1 MKKRS
6 AEKHQKK
13 KLIDRRVTL
22 AMGRGPFYDEPLF
35 LLLFSLFFFVL
46 KSKLSMNE
54 ENKKSN
60 GGLEQTAV
68 STKEK
73 KG

>member
-22 AMGRGPFYDEPLF
+22 AMGRGPFDDEPLF
-35 LLLFSLFFFVL
+35 LLFSLFFFVL